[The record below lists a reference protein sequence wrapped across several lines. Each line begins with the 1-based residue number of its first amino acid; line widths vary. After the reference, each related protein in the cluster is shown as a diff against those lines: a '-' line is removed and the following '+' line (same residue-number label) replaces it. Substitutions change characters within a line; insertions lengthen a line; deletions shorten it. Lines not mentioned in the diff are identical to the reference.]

1 MSFDKWK
8 ARLAGEKVP
17 TFLRPDAWDEGYY
30 RKASTERQPNGQ
42 WKILGYTPVS
52 YFVDGNQLVGIIG
65 DREMSD
71 QEIGDE
77 TLWSYVVSN
86 PIPYEWYQAVAE
98 RGEPWPDEEK
108 WQTIVPPVE
117 AANPDEPPKPR
128 NEVLAAS
135 IRAEIEKAPKEVKS
149 AEDDAKAVGAK
160 NRIAELRLAATKEGE
175 AIYKPI
181 FERYKKFQKMWA
193 DVIAPATTE
202 EARLNKAVLT
212 FREAERQKA
221 VAAAAE
227 AARKAA
233 AELEANQRAADR
245 AIANGTPEA
254 LPVVAVAPPE
264 TQPAPAPV
272 VPTYGKRNVKA
283 DVKKFAVIEDW
294 GKVFAHFQTDADLRA
309 RLEKLATD
317 AIRAGAAVPGATHR
331 EGLV

>member
-17 TFLRPDAWDEGYY
+17 TFLQPDAWDEGYY
-30 RKASTERQPNGQ
+30 RKASTERLPNGR
-42 WKILGYTPVS
+42 WKILGYEPVA
-52 YFVDGNQLVGIIG
+52 YFIDGNQLVGLIG
-65 DREMSD
+65 SREMTEK
-71 QEIGDE
+71 EIGDE
-77 TLWSYVVSN
+77 TLWSYAVSN

-117 AANPDEPPKPR
+117 AEKPDEPPKPR

-149 AEDDAKAVGAK
+149 TEDDAKAVGAK

-181 FERYKKFQKMWA
+181 FERYKKLQKMWA

-212 FREAERQKA
+212 FREDERKK
-221 VAAAAE
+221 AE
-227 AARKAA
+227 AIKAE
-233 AELEANQRAADR
+233 AEKKQREINEANERAAQR
-245 AIANGTPEA
+245 AIASGKPEPA
-254 LPVVAVAPPE
+254 PLVAAPPPE
-264 TQPAPAPV
+264 PTPAPAPAA
-272 VPTYGKRNVKA
+272 PSYGTRKVKNE
-283 DVKKFAVIEDW
+283 VKKFPVIQDWVAVLT
-294 GKVFAHFQTDADLRA
+294 HFQEDADLRA
-309 RLEKLATD
+309 RAEKLATD
-317 AIRAGAAVPGATHR
+317 AIRAGAAVPGATYR